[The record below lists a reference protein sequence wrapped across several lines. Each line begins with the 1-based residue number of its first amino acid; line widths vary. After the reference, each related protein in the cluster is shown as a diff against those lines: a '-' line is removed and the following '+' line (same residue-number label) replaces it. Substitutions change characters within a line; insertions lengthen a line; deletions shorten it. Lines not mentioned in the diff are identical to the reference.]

1 MDSLSEV
8 SPQRFLRAQTF
19 WQHTLSDP
27 DPLHTFDQFI
37 EHYISYILLKSEHV
51 TYLLL
56 PHTNFFRG
64 LVIFIVKIDEQ
75 HPHTLHNYVSQ
86 ICFRN
91 VIPDSVQSSTLNAK
105 GRHYFTF
112 SDFGLE

>member
-1 MDSLSEV
+1 MVDSLSEV
-8 SPQRFLRAQTF
+8 SPQHFLRAQTF
-19 WQHTLSDP
+19 WQHTLSDT
-27 DPLHTFDQFI
+27 DRLHAFDRII
-37 EHYISYILLKSEHV
+37 EHYITYILLKSEHV

-86 ICFRN
+86 IFFLN
-91 VIPDSVQSSTLNAK
+91 VIPDLVQS
-105 GRHYFTF
+105 R
-112 SDFGLE
+112 